1 MTLAIE
7 LEDLSKSFKDKKA
20 VDNLSLQVP
29 AGSIF
34 GFLGPNGAGKTTTIK
49 LMLGLIRPDTGGG
62 KILGL
67 DIEKESESI
76 RRRTGYVAEM
86 PHMYGYMT
94 VQEIIKFCRPFYPV
108 WNDGLVEKYLD
119 FFSLPLKG
127 KIKNL
132 SKGMNTQLALILA
145 IAPEPELLVLD
156 EPTAGLD
163 TINRQELLRIIL
175 EEISVQG
182 RTVFLSSHLLH
193 DVERVAD
200 QIAIINQGKLV
211 DVRSIDDLK
220 SSVKKIRVVFQ
231 KEVPDD
237 LFSLPGIQSY
247 SREGKAYLITVED
260 NLQGILNTIK
270 NYPYFALDIIDQNLE
285 DIFIDKVRRSKA

>member
-7 LEDLSKSFKDKKA
+7 LEGLSKSFKDKKA

-29 AGSIF
+29 AGSIY

-49 LMLGLIRPDTGGG
+49 LMLGLMRPDNGRG

-108 WNDGLVEKYLD
+108 WNSGLVEKYLD

-200 QIAIINQGKLV
+200 QVAIINQGKLI

-220 SSVKKIRVVFQ
+220 SSVKKVRVVFQ

-247 SREGKAYLITVED
+247 SREGKAYLITIED
-260 NLQGILNTIK
+260 NLQDVLNAIK